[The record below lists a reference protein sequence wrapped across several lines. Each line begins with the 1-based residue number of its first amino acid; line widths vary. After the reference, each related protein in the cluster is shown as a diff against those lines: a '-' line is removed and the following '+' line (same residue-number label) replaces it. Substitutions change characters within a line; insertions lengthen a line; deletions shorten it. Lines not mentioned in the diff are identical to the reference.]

1 MMNKVRNEKDS
12 FNIFRENDHPHQG
25 RKIRSTSSDK
35 VQPDLSLNSLET
47 ENEDSVQ
54 DTIKVYISISADFT
68 KKKTVLKLKQQKKDT
83 YKEQGVFLRGGGKL
97 MKL

>member
-12 FNIFRENDHPHQG
+12 FNIFRENDQPHQG

-68 KKKTVLKLKQQKKDT
+68 KKRLLKKYDIRT
-83 YKEQGVFLRGGGKL
+83 DSNFLLLEGEEN
-97 MKL
+97 

>member
-25 RKIRSTSSDK
+25 RKIRSSDK

-68 KKKTVLKLKQQKKDT
+68 KKRQ
-83 YKEQGVFLRGGGKL
+83 F
-97 MKL
+97 

>member
-1 MMNKVRNEKDS
+1 MMNKVPNEKDS
-12 FNIFRENDHPHQG
+12 FNIFRENDQPHQG
-25 RKIRSTSSDK
+25 REIRSTSSDK

-68 KKKTVLKLKQQKKDT
+68 KKRQFQN
-83 YKEQGVFLRGGGKL
+83 
-97 MKL
+97 

>member
-12 FNIFRENDHPHQG
+12 FNIFRENDQPHQG
-25 RKIRSTSSDK
+25 REIRSTSSDK

-68 KKKTVLKLKQQKKDT
+68 KKRLLKKYDIRT
-83 YKEQGVFLRGGGKL
+83 DSNFLLLEGEENY
-97 MKL
+97 